1 MLRRYVD
8 LADEEIFVKDYHIA
22 TIEEPDYGEA
32 HVAITKLRV
41 IMYTWTKDI
50 IQINSADIKDVR
62 SIDLSW
68 FTLQRKMLGWTIFII
83 GSFLTFLIL
92 LQIPSLILNPDIW
105 IYNWI
110 MIAIELILPLL
121 GFFIGLYFI
130 RTKRHSFSIIIN
142 IKAATG
148 ALTFYSYSQEAV
160 QRGLDPN
167 KVELNARPGPEA
179 DVMGQELGALIL
191 TMQEE

>member
-8 LADEEIFVKDYHIA
+8 LANDEIFVKDYHIA
-22 TIEEPDYGEA
+22 TIEDPDYGEA

-41 IMYTWTKDI
+41 IMYTWTKDV
-50 IQINSADIKDVR
+50 IQINSSDIKDVR

-68 FTLQRKMLGWTIFII
+68 FTLQRKMLGWTLFII
-83 GSFLTFLIL
+83 GSFLTFIIL
-92 LQIPSLILNPDIW
+92 LQITYFTQNTDIW
-105 IYNWI
+105 II
-110 MIAIELILPLL
+110 IPIELILPLL
-121 GFFIGLYFI
+121 GLFIGLYFI
-130 RTKRHSFSIIIN
+130 RTKRRSFSIIIN

-191 TMQEE
+191 TMQED